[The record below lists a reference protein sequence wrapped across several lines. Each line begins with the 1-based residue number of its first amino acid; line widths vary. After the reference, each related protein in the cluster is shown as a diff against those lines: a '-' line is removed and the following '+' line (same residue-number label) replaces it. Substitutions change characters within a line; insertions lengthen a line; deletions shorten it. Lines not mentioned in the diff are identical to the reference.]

1 MSEEDLDCFPFI
13 ALQNVMKAFM
23 ITHAKCN
30 SKELSVFRS
39 LWDLYISY
47 HMEVEFDD
55 GEDFEK
61 LVTIYFTHHNVKMD
75 DAFDQQDDNCSEPLM
90 TPMSLDSGPRPN
102 QTVLLS
108 DVSEC
113 REVDHL

>member
-1 MSEEDLDCFPFI
+1 MSEENLDCFPFI

-30 SKELSVFRS
+30 AKELSVFQS
-39 LWDLYISY
+39 LWDLYINY
-47 HMEVEFDD
+47 HLEVEFDD
-55 GEDFEK
+55 GEDFEQ
-61 LVTIYFTHHNVKMD
+61 LVTSYFRINNVKMD
-75 DAFDQQDDNCSEPLM
+75 DAFDHQSQKAI
-90 TPMSLDSGPRPN
+90 N

-113 REVDHL
+113 CEVDNL

>member
-23 ITHAKCN
+23 ITHGKCN
-30 SKELSVFRS
+30 FKELSVFRS

-47 HMEVEFDD
+47 HLEVEFDD

-61 LVTIYFTHHNVKMD
+61 LVKTYFSNHNVKME
-75 DAFDQQDDNCSEPLM
+75 DAFDDQIEKMINE
-90 TPMSLDSGPRPN
+90 
-102 QTVLLS
+102 TVLLS
-108 DVSEC
+108 DHSGIGDEIHKF
-113 REVDHL
+113 ENK